1 MTWGRDFEEL
11 ADKLNELAERFERT
25 RQQRTPRGSDGQFVS
40 PEGRFDPKQRI
51 AAGISKAVQNGIVPD
66 AQVRAKRHVPPEDA
80 RTIRYESAGW
90 NRHFIGSTS
99 DLVKYHEYGT
109 STRASDKT
117 RATINAPD
125 GSGYVIPL
133 DGYDSLPFG
142 PDEVSRMDEL
152 NFQFVVHPGVRGK
165 HFIEE
170 SLRGNTWM
178 IEESVADELDEIDL
192 DL

>member
-11 ADKLNELAERFERT
+11 ADKLNELAERFEQT
-25 RQQRTPRGSDGQFVS
+25 RQKRTPRGPDGKFVS

-51 AAGISKAVQNGIVPD
+51 AAGISKAVQDGIVPD
-66 AQVRAKRHVPPEDA
+66 ARTRAERYVPGEDA

-109 STRASDKT
+109 STRASDKSQ
-117 RATINAPD
+117 ATINAP
-125 GSGYVIPL
+125 GRGGYVIPL
-133 DGYDSLPFG
+133 KGYDNLPFDSDNL
-142 PDEVSRMDEL
+142 PDELDFE
-152 NFQFVVHPGVRGK
+152 FVVHPGVEGQ

-170 SLRGNTWM
+170 SLRGNTWL
-178 IEESVADELDEIDL
+178 IEESVAEELDDIDL